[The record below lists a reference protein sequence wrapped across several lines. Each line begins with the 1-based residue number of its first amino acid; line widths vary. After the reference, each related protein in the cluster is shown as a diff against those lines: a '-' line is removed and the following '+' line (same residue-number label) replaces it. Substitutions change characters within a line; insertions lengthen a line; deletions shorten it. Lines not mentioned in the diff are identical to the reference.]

1 MFTEYPPRHSIFTC
15 ARKVLAKKSPLK
27 GYALIMKKLLSSAL
41 TCAIAGS
48 LLVAPAAHAEDQ
60 TGDSEVLLRIS
71 ESTKGNF
78 DPETNKWSCITTGDY
93 VPLTGTGSRVT
104 LTASGPC
111 TRSEYET
118 LLETVLDHLSET
130 IDQVGELTDEVN
142 TLEGKL
148 QASEYEV
155 GHLHKNL
162 TNSRNELDATKRE
175 NRKLSNALEASE
187 QEVDHLHKN
196 LKNSRD
202 ELDATKQKNRELNAK
217 IEKAEKEIDELEA
230 KNALTEADLNKLKA
244 ELEKTKAKLAEAEA
258 KVKALSTRVTELE
271 AEVKDL
277 KARNAEL
284 QKKNDDLTAEIDSLN
299 DENDSLNNGLNT
311 SLGLNI
317 FFGVISAIAAII
329 GIGHFLKPVFEKFFH
344 RR

>member
-1 MFTEYPPRHSIFTC
+1 MFTKYPPRHSIFTC

-48 LLVAPAAHAEDQ
+48 LLVAPAAHAEDEIEILVR
-60 TGDSEVLLRIS
+60 TS
-71 ESTKGNF
+71 ESVRGTY
-78 DPETNKWSCITTGDY
+78 DPTTNRWTCTTSGDY
-93 VPLTGTGSRVT
+93 TSLKDNSYTRLTSM
-104 LTASGPC
+104 GPC
-111 TRSEYET
+111 THPEYTT
-118 LLETVLDHLSET
+118 LLNTVFEHLEET
-130 IDQVGELTDEVN
+130 IDQVGDLTNDVKD
-142 TLEGKL
+142 LENKL
-148 QASEYEV
+148 QASENEV
-155 GHLHKNL
+155 DHLHKNL

-175 NRKLSNALEASE
+175 NRKLSNALEGSE
-187 QEVDHLHKN
+187 QEVENLHKN
-196 LKNSRD
+196 LKIARQD
-202 ELDATKQKNRELNAK
+202 LDATKQKNRKLNA
-217 IEKAEKEIDELEA
+217 EIDQAKKNLEELKEQQL
-230 KNALTEADLNKLKA
+230 LTEE
-244 ELEKTKAKLAEAEA
+244 ELSQAKAKLAEAEA
-258 KVKALSTRVTELE
+258 KVKALSDRVTQLE

-311 SLGLNI
+311 SIGLNI

>member
-1 MFTEYPPRHSIFTC
+1 
-15 ARKVLAKKSPLK
+15 
-27 GYALIMKKLLSSAL
+27 MKKLLSSAL

-60 TGDSEVLLRIS
+60 TEILHLTDYGVQGKYKPETDTWDCTSHARYKGPRSGEITELTGEGPCNRFEYNVLLNTVF
-71 ESTKGNF
+71 EH
-78 DPETNKWSCITTGDY
+78 
-93 VPLTGTGSRVT
+93 
-104 LTASGPC
+104 
-111 TRSEYET
+111 
-118 LLETVLDHLSET
+118 LEET
-130 IDQVGELTDEVN
+130 IDQVGALAEDVKN
-142 TLEGKL
+142 LEDKL
-148 QASEYEV
+148 QASENEV
-155 GHLHKNL
+155 DHFHKNL

-175 NRKLSNALEASE
+175 NRKLSNALAGSE

-196 LKNSRD
+196 LKISRQD
-202 ELDATKQKNRELNAK
+202 LDAARQQNRELTAEIKK
-217 IEKAEKEIDELEA
+217 IEEDLTDLNEKQL
-230 KNALTEADLNKLKA
+230 LTEQKLNEA
-244 ELEKTKAKLAEAEA
+244 NAKLAQAQEKIKESEN
-258 KVKALSTRVTELE
+258 KINSLNKRVTELE

-311 SLGLNI
+311 SIGLNI

>member
-48 LLVAPAAHAEDQ
+48 LLVAPAAHAEDEIEILVR
-60 TGDSEVLLRIS
+60 TS
-71 ESTKGNF
+71 ESVRGTY
-78 DPETNKWSCITTGDY
+78 DPTTNRWTCTTSGDY
-93 VPLTGTGSRVT
+93 TSLKDNSYTRLTSM
-104 LTASGPC
+104 GPC
-111 TRSEYET
+111 THPEYTT
-118 LLETVLDHLSET
+118 LLNTVFEHLEET
-130 IDQVGELTDEVN
+130 IDQVGDLTNDVKD
-142 TLEGKL
+142 LENKL
-148 QASEYEV
+148 QASENEV
-155 GHLHKNL
+155 DHLHKNL

-175 NRKLSNALEASE
+175 NRKLNA
-187 QEVDHLHKN
+187 EV
-196 LKNSRD
+196 
-202 ELDATKQKNRELNAK
+202 
-217 IEKAEKEIDELEA
+217 EKAEKEIEELEEKNLLTEDELD
-230 KNALTEADLNKLKA
+230 KVKTELSQV
-244 ELEKTKAKLAEAEA
+244 KAKLAEAEA

-311 SLGLNI
+311 SIGLNI

>member
-1 MFTEYPPRHSIFTC
+1 
-15 ARKVLAKKSPLK
+15 
-27 GYALIMKKLLSSAL
+27 MKKLLSSAL

-60 TGDSEVLLRIS
+60 ASDPEVLLRIS

-118 LLETVLDHLSET
+118 LLETVLDHLNET
-130 IDQVGELTDEVN
+130 IDQVGGLTDEVN

-202 ELDATKQKNRELNAK
+202 ELDATKQKNRELNAE

-258 KVKALSTRVTELE
+258 KVK
-271 AEVKDL
+271 DL

-311 SLGLNI
+311 SIGLNI